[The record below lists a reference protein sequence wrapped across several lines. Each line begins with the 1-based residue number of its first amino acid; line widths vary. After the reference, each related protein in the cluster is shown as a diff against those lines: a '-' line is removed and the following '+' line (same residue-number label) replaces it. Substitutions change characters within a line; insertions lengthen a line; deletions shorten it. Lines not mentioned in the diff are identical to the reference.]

1 MSDADTS
8 HQFDVEQEEQENL
21 HQTFDSHVFW
31 RMLAFTRPYRGR
43 ILAAAGLILF
53 RTLISVVEPVL
64 IAVAINEGITKENPT
79 AILHFGVALLGIAL
93 FSLLAGHF
101 QNKILGEVGQHILY
115 DIRSGLFHH
124 IQSLSFDFFDSRPVG
139 RIVTRLTDDAEK
151 IAEML
156 STSLINMATQ
166 LVSLVC
172 ILCFMFALH
181 AQLALRSMLLLPF
194 IVVFIW
200 AQRGPLEG
208 MWMSSRR
215 AFSNLNAH
223 INETVT
229 GMTIIQAFTREA
241 ANARTFEALNKDIVR
256 KYMRPVIVEI
266 IGWPLIDFL
275 YACAN
280 GLIFWYGASE
290 MIAGRLDA
298 GTIVA
303 FIQYQGLFWSPIT
316 TFGRNYSQMLS
327 AMASARRVFEFM
339 DYPVRVADIP
349 HPAVLPPIQGKV
361 EFDHVHFAYQD
372 NRPVLNDIHFC
383 VQPGMHV
390 ALVGPTGAGKSTIVN
405 LVARFYDPSLGCV
418 RIDDQDI
425 RQYSLHSLRSQLGIV
440 LQDTFIF
447 AGTIR
452 ENIAY
457 GRPDASEQDIIAAA
471 QAAQAHEFIM
481 ALPQGYDT
489 VTEERGASL
498 SLGQRQLL
506 SFARAILTNPRIL
519 LLDEATSSV
528 DAESETHI
536 QHAMQHLLRDRTAFI
551 IAHRLATIHHA
562 DLILVIEN
570 GCIQEAGT
578 HQELLA
584 RRGTYFRLHETQ
596 FLLHEQLMSDW
607 ISTVN

>member
-1 MSDADTS
+1 MSEHDATF
-8 HQFDVEQEEQENL
+8 HYDVEQEEQENL
-21 HQTFDSHVFW
+21 HKHFDCQVFK
-31 RMLAFTRPYRGR
+31 RMLAFAWPYRGK
-43 ILAAAGLILF
+43 LCGAAGLILL
-53 RTLISVVEPVL
+53 RTLISVAEPLL
-64 IAVAINEGITKENPT
+64 IAVAINEGISKGSFST
-79 AILHFGVALLGIAL
+79 IAL
-93 FSLLAGHF
+93 FGFGLLAIAGLSLIAGHF
-101 QNKILGEVGQHILY
+101 QNKILGEVGQHVLY
-115 DIRSGLFHH
+115 DIRSAQFRH
-124 IQSLSFDFFDSRPVG
+124 IQTLSFDFFDSRPVG

-151 IAEML
+151 ISDML
-156 STSLINMATQ
+156 STSLVNMVTQ
-166 LVSLVC
+166 LISLVL

-181 AQLALRSMLLLPF
+181 AQLALRATLLMPF
-194 IVVFIW
+194 IVLFIW

-241 ANARTFEALNKDIVR
+241 ANARTFETLNNDIVR
-256 KYMRPVIVEI
+256 KYMRPVVLEI
-266 IGWPLIDFL
+266 LGWPLIDFL

-327 AMASARRVFEFM
+327 AMASAKRVFEFL
-339 DYPVRVADIP
+339 DYPARVADAP
-349 HPAVLPPIQGKV
+349 EALLLPTIQGKV
-361 EFDHVHFAYQD
+361 ELDHVHFSYQA
-372 NRPVLNDIHFC
+372 NHPVLTDINLC
-383 VQPGMHV
+383 IEPGMHV

-405 LVARFYDPSLGCV
+405 LIARFYDPTSGCI
-418 RIDDQDI
+418 RIDGHDI
-425 RQYSLHSLRSQLGIV
+425 RQCRLHSLRSQLGIV

-457 GRPDASEQDIIAAA
+457 GRPEASREDIVAAA
-471 QAAQAHEFIM
+471 TAAQAHDFIM
-481 ALPQGYDT
+481 SLPHGYDT
-489 VTEERGASL
+489 ITEERGASL

-506 SFARAILTNPRIL
+506 SFARAILANPRIL
-519 LLDEATSSV
+519 LLDEATSSI
-528 DAESETHI
+528 DAESEAKI
-536 QHAMQHLLRDRTAFI
+536 QHAMQYLLSNRTAFI

-578 HQELLA
+578 HDALLA
-584 RRGTYFRLHETQ
+584 KRGTYYRLHETQ
-596 FLLHEQLMSDW
+596 FLLQEQLTHDL
-607 ISTVN
+607 IPTAK